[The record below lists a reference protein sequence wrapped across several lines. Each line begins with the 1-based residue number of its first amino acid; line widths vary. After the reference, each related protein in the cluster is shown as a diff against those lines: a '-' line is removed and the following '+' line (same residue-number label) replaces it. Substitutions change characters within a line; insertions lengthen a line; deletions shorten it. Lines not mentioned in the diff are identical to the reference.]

1 MLQRLS
7 ILTKSGIK
15 LMFYHYFFVRNHFY
29 CLHQGEKTFI
39 SSKSGIK
46 LKFLPVFFKII
57 FFYFHQGEITLHE
70 KAGC

>member
-1 MLQRLS
+1 
-7 ILTKSGIK
+7 
-15 LMFYHYFFVRNHFY
+15 MFYQYFFVRNHFLLSSPRGKN
-29 CLHQGEKTFI
+29 LHFII

-57 FFYFHQGEITLHE
+57 FFYFHQGETTLHE